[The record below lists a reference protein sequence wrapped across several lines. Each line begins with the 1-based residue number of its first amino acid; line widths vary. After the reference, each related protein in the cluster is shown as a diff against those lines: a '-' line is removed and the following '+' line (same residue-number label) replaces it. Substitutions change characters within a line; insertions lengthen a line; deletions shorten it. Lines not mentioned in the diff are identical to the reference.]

1 MNRHPDRTGR
11 RSPSPS
17 NCRGRSA
24 RAGARTALRATA
36 AAVLASAA
44 MIAGC
49 KVDQN
54 AEVAT
59 YRRVLNATPTT
70 APAAPLAPNEPVPL
84 RKALTLA
91 NNHNET
97 LSINGESYL
106 QALIAKRRAVA
117 AFIPTVTGSASYNIS
132 STGQNSST
140 FSVGSGSRTSL
151 QLGLSEQVN
160 LFNGFQDISNVRR
173 TEYVAEQRRWQLL
186 DLQNSVLLDVATT
199 YYRALIS
206 ERSVDV
212 LRDTVSL
219 QNQLINRQAV
229 LLNAGM
235 AKRLDVLQAEA
246 DAANTRA
253 SLTRA
258 ITDVH
263 NGRATLAN
271 VTGVPAIEG
280 PLSDDLPDPPTDF
293 DLDVLIRD
301 ALANRQDLLAAHA
314 AIEAARQSVKSAVG
328 QYYPS
333 LNLNLSQTLYRN
345 PSSPTN
351 WAASLPV
358 TIPIFTAGVI
368 EQDVRLA
375 WSQFRQA
382 ALTEMQL
389 ERQVLEDVR
398 IAYAN
403 MQSSGTQ
410 LRDLRYGVDAAVAA
424 YDTARRSYDVGSA
437 TYLDVLTAQNQMIST
452 RLQLVTEQLNYKLFY
467 LQLLRSQGR
476 LFIPNLPTSRPSTQ
490 PSTMPTTAP
499 AMP

>member
-1 MNRHPDRTGR
+1 MNNTRSRAR
-11 RSPSPS
+11 RVLVLF
-17 NCRGRSA
+17 SA
-24 RAGARTALRATA
+24 ATVA
-36 AAVLASAA
+36 SAVL
-44 MIAGC
+44 IAGC
-49 KVDQN
+49 KVDQS

-59 YRRVLNATPTT
+59 YRRVLDASPTT
-70 APAAPLAPNEPVPL
+70 APAAPLAPDEPVSL

-91 NNHNET
+91 NDHNES

-132 STGQNSST
+132 STGQNSNT
-140 FSVGSGSRTSL
+140 FAVGSGSRTSL
-151 QLGLSEQVN
+151 QAGLSEQVN

-173 TEYVAEQRRWQLL
+173 AEYVIEQRRWQLL
-186 DLQNSVLLDVATT
+186 DLQNSVLLDVANT
-199 YYRALIS
+199 YYRTLIS

-212 LRDTVSL
+212 LRDTVTL
-219 QNQLINRQAV
+219 QNQRITDQTARFNQ
-229 LLNAGM
+229 GI
-235 AKRLDVLQAEA
+235 AKRLDVLQSEA
-246 DAANTRA
+246 DAANTRTD
-253 SLTRA
+253 LTRA
-258 ITDVH
+258 INDVH

-271 VTGVPAIEG
+271 VIGVPYVEG
-280 PLSDDLPDPPTDF
+280 PLSDDLPDPPADF
-293 DLDVLIRD
+293 DLNALIRD
-301 ALANRQDLLAAHA
+301 AMATRQDLQAAHA
-314 AIEAARQSVKSAVG
+314 AIEAARQSVKIAVG

-351 WAASLPV
+351 WAANLPV

-375 WSQFRQA
+375 WSQFRQS

-403 MQSSGTQ
+403 MQSSAAQ
-410 LRDLRYGVDAAVAA
+410 LRDIRYGVDAAENA
-424 YDTARRSYDVGSA
+424 YFLAQRSYNAGTA
-437 TYLDVLTAQNQMIST
+437 TNLDVLTAQNQMLNA

-467 LQLLRSQGR
+467 LQLLRAQGR
-476 LFIPNLPTSRPSTQ
+476 LFIPNVPPTPPPT
-490 PSTMPTTAP
+490 PTTTAP
-499 AMP
+499 TTMPVAQ